1 MRYLNYNHLHYF
13 WVVAREGSIARA
25 CRELHLTPQTVS
37 AQIKLLEESVGAP
50 LFNRVGRGLVL
61 SEMGTVV
68 MRYADDIF
76 STGAELG
83 RFLESGEFSGTPVFR
98 VGITDSIAKLVAYR
112 ILQPVMDEASGM
124 RLVCVEDRLDRLVDE
139 VTSHRLDLII
149 SDAPFAGEQ
158 QVRVWNHHLGRSEI
172 RIFAGPDKGRQ
183 YRRNFPR
190 SLNGAPFLLPTAGSA
205 VRVVLDDWFA
215 VNDISPRI
223 VAEVADAALLKA
235 FGSEGAG
242 LFASATV
249 IEKTISR
256 MYGVTAIGTAAGM
269 FEQYYAISPERKIK
283 QPLVLTIC
291 EHARRQVLTS

>member
-25 CRELHLTPQTVS
+25 CRRLHLTPQTVS

-61 SEMGTVV
+61 SKMGNVV

-83 RFLESGEFSGTPVFR
+83 RFLESGEISGSPVFR

-112 ILQPVMDEASGM
+112 ILQPVMDESSGT
-124 RLVCVEDRLDRLVDE
+124 RLVCIEDRLDRLVEE

-149 SDAPFAGEQ
+149 SDAPFAGDQ

-172 RIFAGPDKGRQ
+172 RIFAGAGLEQQ
-183 YRRNFPR
+183 YRQDFPR
-190 SLNGAPFLLPTAGSA
+190 CLNGAPFLVPVAGSA
-205 VRVVLDDWFA
+205 VRLVLDDWFA
-215 VNDISPRI
+215 VNEVTPRI

-249 IEKTISR
+249 IEETICR
-256 MYGVTAIGTAAGM
+256 MYGVSVIGTATGM
-269 FEQYYAISPERKIK
+269 YEQYYAISPERKIK

-291 EHARRQVLTS
+291 ERARREVLGS